1 MAYDWLMVFIETN
14 IFTRLITELMSD
26 EEYQELQK
34 VLISSPDMGN
44 VIKASGGLRK
54 VRWKLQ
60 GKGKSGGVRV
70 IYYWVVNNAQIRML
84 YVYPKGKQ
92 ENLSIEQVRMLKKI
106 IEVWSD
112 E

>member
-1 MAYDWLMVFIETN
+1 MVFIETN

-34 VLISSPDMGN
+34 VLIKSPDMGN

-54 VRWKLQ
+54 IRWKLQ

-70 IYYWVVNNAQIRML
+70 IYYWVVNGDQIRML
-84 YVYPKGKQ
+84 YAYPKGKQ